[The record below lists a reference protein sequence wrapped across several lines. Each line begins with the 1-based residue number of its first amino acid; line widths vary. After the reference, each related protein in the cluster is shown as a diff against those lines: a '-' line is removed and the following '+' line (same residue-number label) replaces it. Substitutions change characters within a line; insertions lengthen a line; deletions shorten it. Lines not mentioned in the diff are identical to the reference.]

1 MPQLFVS
8 VVMIHI
14 FIHPVESA
22 DDASWTYRK
31 YGWPPWTRPDRAAGN
46 QLSSP
51 RGPNHKRFISSGL
64 KFFTI
69 TCAQIFILIIQSGH
83 NFAHVTTAELC
94 RIVIWLNYPFS
105 CKGNTCFYDFGLWA
119 HKPFVKQVPNHIM
132 LVDKTMFSNCLHDV
146 GWWMPS
152 GVFTAI

>member
-14 FIHPVESA
+14 FIPPTESA
-22 DDASWTYRK
+22 DDASQTYRK

-51 RGPNHKRFISSGL
+51 RGPYHIWFISSGL
-64 KFFTI
+64 KSYHNYL
-69 TCAQIFILIIQSGH
+69 CSNFILIIQSGH
-83 NFAHVTTAELC
+83 NFVTAVVTC
-94 RIVIWLNYPFS
+94 RIVIWLNCPFS
-105 CKGNTCFYDFGLWA
+105 CKGSTYFYDFGLWA

-132 LVDKTMFSNCLHDV
+132 LVDKTMFFNCSHDV
-146 GWWMPS
+146 GWWMAS